1 MAMHIY
7 LVQHGASKSEAED
20 PERSLTDEGR
30 QTVEKMAD
38 YLTSAGVSV
47 DRIKHSDKL
56 RARQTAGIL
65 AASFEAAEWYRTSLG
80 NGAE

>member
-1 MAMHIY
+1 MHIY

-20 PERSLTDEGR
+20 PERSLTDEGMR
-30 QTVEKMAD
+30 TVEKMAN
-38 YLTSAGVSV
+38 YLAGAGVSAEKI
-47 DRIKHSDKL
+47 RHSDKL

>member
-1 MAMHIY
+1 MRIY

-38 YLTSAGVSV
+38 YLTSAGASV

-65 AASFEAAEWYRTSLG
+65 AASFEAAEWRNPWPLT
-80 NGAE
+80 

>member
-1 MAMHIY
+1 MRIY

-38 YLTSAGVSV
+38 YLTSAGASV
-47 DRIKHSDKL
+47 DRIKHSGKL